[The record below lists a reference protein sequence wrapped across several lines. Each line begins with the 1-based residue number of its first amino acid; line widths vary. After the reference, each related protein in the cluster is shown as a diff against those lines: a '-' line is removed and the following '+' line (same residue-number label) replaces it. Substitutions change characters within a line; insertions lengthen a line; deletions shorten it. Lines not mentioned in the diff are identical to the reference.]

1 MAEIAGRGD
10 AAGVSFLVMN
20 CEECKNLVGVFLSC
34 KLDAADAD
42 RIRMHLAL
50 CEPCAMLCE
59 DLASGLDFVNDAPA
73 DGVPPNSHAL
83 WCRINNI
90 IESELKPPPPPQPTR
105 KHIWR
110 LSLGQMTAAVLSIA
124 LLSSVAT
131 LTVIRSYSGPS
142 STDLMATAASERT
155 IFEKVLGR
163 LGLAETP
170 QQVRERRMKE
180 QQAAIDYWNARVQTR
195 RMQWDRQTR
204 EAFDRNLKVIDQS
217 LVEYSTILQRDPEDE
232 LSGEMLDS
240 VLDDKMN
247 LLRDFADL

>member
-1 MAEIAGRGD
+1 
-10 AAGVSFLVMN
+10 MN
-20 CEECKNLVGVFLSC
+20 CEEFKNLVGIFLSS
-34 KLDAADAD
+34 KVDAAVAD
-42 RIRMHLAL
+42 RIRLHLAL
-50 CEPCAMLCE
+50 CEPCAVLCE
-59 DLASGLDFVNDAPA
+59 DLASGLDFVNEVPA

-90 IESELKPPPPPQPTR
+90 IESELKPPPPPPTR
-105 KHIWR
+105 KHLWR

-124 LLSSVAT
+124 IVSSVAT
-131 LTVIRSYSGPS
+131 LTVIRNYSGPS
-142 STDLMATAASERT
+142 SSDLVVTTASERT
-155 IFEKVLGR
+155 IVDKVLGR

-170 QQVRERRMKE
+170 QQVRERRMRE
-180 QQAAIDYWNARVQTR
+180 QQAAIDYWNTRVQTR

-204 EAFDRNLKVIDQS
+204 EAFDRNLRVIDQS